1 MQQLFEL
8 RCRWA
13 TLRDLLPAAV
23 PTLRLSFGSVSVH
36 LQPAATDIPRT
47 DGRSVRHPPPPR
59 SIPEFASSS
68 LPAHPSPLV
77 LGFAMPPPPAF
88 LPSSLLAP
96 PCVLTWR
103 RPSPT
108 VRTRRT
114 PPTPSR
120 SARLTP
126 RAAAG
131 GGAVI
136 SVSDLRLQAGTR
148 DLVYIDRWALMA
160 GNCVGIVGA
169 NGGKRVFFLWHSSSS
184 LCQQCV
190 KAASPLEGADFC

>member
-1 MQQLFEL
+1 
-8 RCRWA
+8 
-13 TLRDLLPAAV
+13 
-23 PTLRLSFGSVSVH
+23 
-36 LQPAATDIPRT
+36 
-47 DGRSVRHPPPPR
+47 
-59 SIPEFASSS
+59 
-68 LPAHPSPLV
+68 
-77 LGFAMPPPPAF
+77 MPPPPAF

-148 DLVYIDRWALMA
+148 DLVYIDRWALTA

-169 NGGKRVFFLWHSSSS
+169 NGGKRVFFS
-184 LCQQCV
+184 LALVLFSLPAVC
-190 KAASPLEGADFC
+190 EGGISFRGGRFC